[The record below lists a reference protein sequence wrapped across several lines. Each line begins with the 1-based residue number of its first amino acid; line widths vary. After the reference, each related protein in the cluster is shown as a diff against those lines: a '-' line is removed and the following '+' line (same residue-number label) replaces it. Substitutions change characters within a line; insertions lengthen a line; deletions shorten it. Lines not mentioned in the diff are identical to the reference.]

1 LCVTSVIKFDPFRG
15 FESLTRRMG
24 SMLDEFD
31 KGFSVQFSGFAPR
44 VDISEDD
51 KNLFIHAEL
60 PGMLNDDVKVTIN
73 EDNLLTIKVT
83 KQRQD
88 KTEDKSGDKS
98 FIRME
103 RSFGEF
109 TRSFV
114 LSENVDGNSIKAKF
128 ENGVL
133 NLTLDKK
140 EPVKPKEIEVS
151 ID

>member
-1 LCVTSVIKFDPFRG
+1 
-15 FESLTRRMG
+15 
-24 SMLDEFD
+24 MLDEFD